1 MTSPKWAD
9 FLQTGNFSLPGDT
22 KLQQSADKPLG
33 ATQHTDY
40 KVSDQFRIP
49 KNDIFFNMK

>member
-33 ATQHTDY
+33 ATQRTDY
-40 KVSDQFRIP
+40 KVSDQF
-49 KNDIFFNMK
+49 